1 MTVTFSGLTSLGS
14 AWAAQA
20 TGDVS
25 AWQTEGEQVASA
37 AENEIQNDASAAQG
51 LVGQVVSAE
60 VGLASQLASA
70 GDATAKKLDA
80 AAVAAIDGWS
90 GDAKT
95 DAQNDI
101 NAAVPVIQ
109 QLDQDALTCEEGC
122 VSAGLTDAND
132 QWSQWLA
139 RSRRTTAMR
148 LSAGTRW
155 RAIWTRPSTPWTSRA
170 DGHGRPG
177 AAGLQPGGGPA
188 RRTDVVRQ
196 QHPVADEHHGPDR
209 PSERQ
214 PGEQHRPAAEW
225 NHAVAR

>member
-60 VGLASQLASA
+60 VGLVSQLASA

-132 QWSQWLA
+132 QWSQWLGA
-139 RSRRTTAMR
+139 VQADNGYAAQCGNTVAGNLDQAQHTVDQAAQTA
-148 LSAGTRW
+148 T
-155 RAIWTRPSTPWTSRA
+155 
-170 DGHGRPG
+170 
-177 AAGLQPGGGPA
+177 AGLA
-188 RRTDVVRQ
+188 Q
-196 QHPVADEHHGPDR
+196 QVYNR
-209 PSERQ
+209 
-214 PGEQHRPAAEW
+214 
-225 NHAVAR
+225 AVGLAQAHQTWYVNNIQWHIHIYANKTQST